1 MFERLCVPQT
11 GELFEDL
18 VNVDAE
24 FLVAGILLRGR
35 VRDEGGV
42 PIGGARVLFNG
53 QGVPSFHGEAGPDG
67 RVRRLSVKK
76 PISDRPE
83 KDPGVVGAFWF
94 RRAALFMDAANELFT
109 RGLKVNGEYYADSV
123 LGLMAE
129 QGRDTAG
136 LPRNASTTQ
145 VRDALAWDG
154 GGWPWADYGPVVMAA
169 VRAGVPVLG
178 GNLPRARMRAAMQDS
193 ALDTRLPPAAWAE
206 QRERIRE
213 GHCGLLPESQI
224 TPMTRVQIAR
234 DMAMADTVVRALQPG
249 RTVLLVAGNGHVQRG
264 LGVPLH
270 LPPKIKAKVV
280 SARSEK
286 ALPATNNIA
295 ATASGHDTDLVWPTA
310 PQPPRDYCA
319 ELRRTG
325 GGAPGAP
332 GAPGTPDAPPH
343 PDTLPHQ

>member
-1 MFERLCVPQT
+1 MRRLTLLATTCLAAWLLAACAAPARLNATEQAQ
-11 GELFEDL
+11 LAAL
-18 VNVDAE
+18 LPADA
-24 FLVAGILLRGR
+24 ILLGEQHDAPAHHRLERATVQWLAARG
-35 VRDEGGV
+35 
-42 PIGGARVLFNG
+42 AL
-53 QGVPSFHGEAGPDG
+53 
-67 RVRRLSVKK
+67 
-76 PISDRPE
+76 
-83 KDPGVVGAFWF
+83 
-94 RRAALFMDAANELFT
+94 AALVME
-109 RGLKVNGEYYADSV
+109 
-123 LGLMAE
+123 MAE
-129 QGRDTAG
+129 QGRSTAG
-136 LPRNASTTQ
+136 LPRDASTAQ
-145 VRDALAWDG
+145 VRAALAWDG
-154 GGWPWADYGPVVMAA
+154 GGWPWADYDPVVMAA

-178 GNLPRARMRAAMQDS
+178 GNLPRTRMRTAMQDS

-206 QRERIRE
+206 QQRRIRA

-319 ELRRTG
+319 ELRRTSG
-325 GGAPGAP
+325 GAP

>member
-1 MFERLCVPQT
+1 MRRPTLLAAACLAAWLLAACAAPARL
-11 GELFEDL
+11 
-18 VNVDAE
+18 DAAE
-24 FLVAGILLRGR
+24 QAQLAALLPADAILLGEQHDAPEHHRLERATVQWLAARG
-35 VRDEGGV
+35 D
-42 PIGGARVLFNG
+42 L
-53 QGVPSFHGEAGPDG
+53 
-67 RVRRLSVKK
+67 
-76 PISDRPE
+76 
-83 KDPGVVGAFWF
+83 
-94 RRAALFMDAANELFT
+94 AAL
-109 RGLKVNGEYYADSV
+109 V
-123 LGLMAE
+123 LEMAE
-129 QGRDTAG
+129 QGHGTTG
-136 LPRNASTTQ
+136 LPRDASAAQ

-295 ATASGHDTDLVWPTA
+295 TTASGHDTDLVWPTA

>member
-1 MFERLCVPQT
+1 MRRLTLLATTCLAAWLLAACAAPARLNAAEQAQ
-11 GELFEDL
+11 LAAL
-18 VNVDAE
+18 LPADA
-24 FLVAGILLRGR
+24 ILLGEQHDAPEHHRLERATVQWLAARG
-35 VRDEGGV
+35 D
-42 PIGGARVLFNG
+42 L
-53 QGVPSFHGEAGPDG
+53 
-67 RVRRLSVKK
+67 
-76 PISDRPE
+76 
-83 KDPGVVGAFWF
+83 
-94 RRAALFMDAANELFT
+94 AAL
-109 RGLKVNGEYYADSV
+109 V
-123 LGLMAE
+123 LEMAE
-129 QGRDTAG
+129 QGHGTTG
-136 LPRNASTTQ
+136 LPRDASAAQ

-319 ELRRTG
+319 ELRRTSG
-325 GGAPGAP
+325 GAP

>member
-1 MFERLCVPQT
+1 MQP
-11 GELFEDL
+11 L
-18 VNVDAE
+18 VNATVYIVDDDAE
-24 FLVAGILLRGR
+24 
-35 VRDEGGV
+35 
-42 PIGGARVLFNG
+42 
-53 QGVPSFHGEAGPDG
+53 
-67 RVRRLSVKK
+67 
-76 PISDRPE
+76 
-83 KDPGVVGAFWF
+83 
-94 RRAALFMDAANELFT
+94 
-109 RGLKVNGEYYADSV
+109 
-123 LGLMAE
+123 
-129 QGRDTAG
+129 
-136 LPRNASTTQ
+136 

-154 GGWPWADYGPVVMAA
+154 RGWPWADYGPVVMAA